1 MRLRKPEKSWG
12 IDAHAN
18 PHFSPFAFSL
28 PLSPRRSCKPHP
40 HGASS
45 GRWRISLRL
54 DAFAKHTRTE
64 LLLLRAGAEFIRNWT
79 FLQGTAHG
87 TSSGRCRIY
96 PWLDVVAK
104 PQTRN
109 FFGQAQIWSVT
120 EKFLQ
125 RTSLFFGSPY
135 IYSQK
140 SKFKI
145 KSAEIKW
152 FLGLF
157 NSHSSTKF

>member
-1 MRLRKPEKSWG
+1 MDFLHSINHATCTHTSSLKNASAKTWKVVGNWRTRK
-12 IDAHAN
+12 
-18 PHFSPFAFSL
+18 SPL
-28 PLSPRRSCKPHP
+28 LSFRVLSPPVPRRSCKPHP

-64 LLLLRAGAEFIRNWT
+64 LLLRAGAEFIRNWT

-96 PWLDVVAK
+96 PWLDVVAN

-125 RTSLFFGSPY
+125 STSLFFGSLY
-135 IYSQK
+135 I
-140 SKFKI
+140 
-145 KSAEIKW
+145 
-152 FLGLF
+152 
-157 NSHSSTKF
+157 